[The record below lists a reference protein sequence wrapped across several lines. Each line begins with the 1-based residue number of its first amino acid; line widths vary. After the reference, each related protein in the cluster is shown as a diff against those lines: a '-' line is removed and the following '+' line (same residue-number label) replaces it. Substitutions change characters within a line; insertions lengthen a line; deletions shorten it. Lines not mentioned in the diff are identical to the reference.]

1 MFLAG
6 FLALGQP
13 TGPGQFTETTQLG
26 YARQPIIFGDV
37 VDGNCFNSNAYTFG
51 MTVRGFSGR
60 AIYDAPAGGN
70 LLLVLPFP
78 TPLAPGRLP
87 WDTLDA
93 GTLRLTFTAMQP
105 YHNGLAY
112 TGTILAGAVAGTCN
126 DAADIQNTAQSVAG
140 NPLPIINTAPMT
152 AGVGLTITR
161 GTVAKT

>member
-1 MFLAG
+1 MFVAG

-13 TGPGQFTETTQLG
+13 TGPGQFAELALPG
-26 YARQPIIFGDV
+26 YARQPIAFGDV
-37 VDGNCFNSNAYTFG
+37 VDGNCYNVNAYSFG
-51 MTVRGFSGR
+51 QTVRGYSGR
-60 AIYDAPAGGN
+60 AIYDSPSGGA

-87 WDTLDA
+87 WEAMDA
-93 GTLRLTFTAMQP
+93 STLRLTFTAMQP

-126 DAADIQNTAQSVAG
+126 DAADIQNTAQSIAG
-140 NPLPIINTAPMT
+140 NPSPIINTAQMT

-161 GTVAKT
+161 GTLAKT